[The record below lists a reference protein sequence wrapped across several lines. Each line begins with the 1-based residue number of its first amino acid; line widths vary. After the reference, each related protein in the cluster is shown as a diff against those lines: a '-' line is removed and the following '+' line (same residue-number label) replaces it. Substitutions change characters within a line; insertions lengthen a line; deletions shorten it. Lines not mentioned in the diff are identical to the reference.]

1 MSKAND
7 FYPGT
12 TERVCLII
20 GTLKACMQLNNYIM
34 KKIAERP
41 EPTFPVVNHSVTST
55 GTVPISTAR
64 HNQVKI
70 LVPDSTAGVIIGKSG
85 SYIKKIKEKSGALV
99 QISQRPKELKL
110 MERCI
115 VVTGEFET
123 RQTAMSMIL
132 EKIAEDPDSA
142 SYPNCS
148 YTQVHEPVA
157 SAFPTGSPFAVGQK
171 EMVIASPCM
180 SLSCS
185 SDTNTNGTHELA
197 HQQQDAQ
204 LLHSPVILGMPTS
217 IHQNMSS
224 PAEFQSTTPAYHD
237 PQSFFM
243 RGDDQSTNMPISPC
257 PATLTAL
264 SALRPPTFSVSNFVP
279 YANSM
284 CPSSTASFP
293 MTWFPDA
300 SSGVSSLPSRPNATV
315 LPSDLVFAPC
325 GPIFPTI
332 YNDPTIAALQA
343 SDLAAHHCF
352 LLFNALSNYGLMD
365 PYMLNY
371 YGQQPFGSLTSA
383 TSGEQPSTCLLYP
396 QGSVAACLNYDDCT
410 TRQEFMS
417 PCLANESLT
426 HVVSPHARCWS
437 GGSTDSALT
446 DSLTSVRLQS
456 SFDDRLV
463 NPLQTPS
470 STQPQSCPPRTTDLP
485 WIPGSTNIVQRGD
498 EGEFVGHTPFI
509 PPFVQAAPFSSIG
522 PPGSLQSGLCISSE
536 VNLQNPWQFGHLSV
550 PQVSTL
556 YNSATFNMHPS
567 SGLLLPRCVNPMNT
581 SIGNSISPN
590 GLLPFIGPIGSCSQ
604 LSNLEDIA
612 HSYTIRNL
620 MCLPNSPKIPYPD
633 ISHTP
638 NGPLIR
644 LPALSDY
651 SALKSRYCFN
661 ETSDSASS
669 GGVLLVGTAQQIQ
682 KTLTAMR
689 LPFRSVP
696 TTSSVVGSG
705 PTVLPLPCNDTL
717 GPSQPQASASFLQDT
732 PLRVDR
738 IQFLCRPSCLS
749 ATCATSQTTLSTN
762 TRTVDAS

>member
-1 MSKAND
+1 MNEDVHLKLLVPGVAAGAIIGRGGEAVEAIKRMTGARLKMSKAND

-85 SYIKKIKEKSGALV
+85 SHIKKIKEKSGALV

-123 RQTAMSMIL
+123 RQMANVNDFGGKMAGSRLTVTKWPYTTL
-132 EKIAEDPDSA
+132 A
-142 SYPNCS
+142 S
-148 YTQVHEPVA
+148 
-157 SAFPTGSPFAVGQK
+157 SAFPTGSPFA
-171 EMVIASPCM
+171 
-180 SLSCS
+180 
-185 SDTNTNGTHELA
+185 
-197 HQQQDAQ
+197 QQDAQ

-224 PAEFQSTTPAYHD
+224 PPEFQPTTPAYHD

-243 RGDDQSTNMPISPC
+243 RGDYQSTNMPISPC

-264 SALRPPTFSVSNFVP
+264 SSLRPPTFSVSNFVP

-284 CPSSTASFP
+284 CSSSTASFP

-300 SSGVSSLPSRPNATV
+300 SSGVSSLTSRPSATV
-315 LPSDLVFAPC
+315 LSSDLVFAPC

-343 SDLAAHHCF
+343 
-352 LLFNALSNYGLMD
+352 LSSYGLMD

-371 YGQQPFGSLTSA
+371 YGQQPFGSLTNAS
-383 TSGEQPSTCLLYP
+383 SSEQPSTCLLYP
-396 QGSVAACLNYDDCT
+396 QGSVAACPNYDDCT
-410 TRQEFMS
+410 TCQEFMS

-426 HVVSPHARCWS
+426 HVMSPHTRYWS

-446 DSLTSVRLQS
+446 DSLTSLRLQS

-463 NPLQTPS
+463 NPLQTSS
-470 STQPQSCPPRTTDLP
+470 STQPQSCPPGITNPP

-498 EGEFVGHTPFI
+498 EGECVDQTPFI
-509 PPFVQAAPFSSIG
+509 PPFVQAAPFSPIG
-522 PPGSLQSGLCISSE
+522 PPGSLQSGPCISSE
-536 VNLQNPWQFGHLSV
+536 VNLQPPWQFGHLSI

-556 YNSATFNMHPS
+556 YNSTAFNIHPS
-567 SGLLLPRCVNPMNT
+567 SGLLLPRCVNPINT
-581 SIGNSISPN
+581 SIGNSISPD
-590 GLLPFIGPIGSCSQ
+590 GLLPFIGPCSQ

-620 MCLPNSPKIPYPD
+620 MCLPNPPKIPYPD
-633 ISHTP
+633 ISHTS

-644 LPALSDY
+644 FPTISDC
-651 SALKSRYCFN
+651 SALKSRYGFN
-661 ETSDSASS
+661 ATSHSASS

-689 LPFRSVP
+689 LPFRSVL
-696 TTSSVVGSG
+696 TTSSAVGSS
-705 PTVLPLPCNDTL
+705 PTVLPLPYTDTL
-717 GPSQPQASASFLQDT
+717 GPSQSQASASFLQDA

-738 IQFLCRPSCLS
+738 IQYLCRPSCLS
-749 ATCATSQTTLSTN
+749 ASCATSQTALSTN